1 MLEIKKMWP
10 MQHWDSAT
18 CSYTIQSLIRLS
30 PWSQEWRPNRRVFFP
45 LKPDDD
51 HDDDYSDQ
59 EFRQFWPF
67 LTPSLCNVMSMHL
80 VVLCFAADR
89 VVVVLPKLQVAI
101 INFVILMI
109 MIVRNDKKMVKW
121 KSHQKH
127 SQYCPGLG
135 EQMLHMRAAAEDER
149 NIVMKIII
157 VRIIVMKLIIM
168 MKIII
173 VSNIVIKR
181 IEIIMIRVNMVII
194 RGVSLVDP
202 SQVNWLE
209 LVYLLTETKPKR
221 WQAD

>member
-1 MLEIKKMWP
+1 
-10 MQHWDSAT
+10 MQYWDSAT

-30 PWSQEWRPNRRVFFP
+30 PWSQEWRPIRRVFFP

-51 HDDDYSDQ
+51 HDDDRDNDYGDQ

-67 LTPSLCNVMSMHL
+67 LTPPLCNVMSMHL
-80 VVLCFAADR
+80 VVLGFAADR

-101 INFVILMI
+101 INFVILMNI
-109 MIVRNDKKMVKW
+109 IVRNDKKMVKW
-121 KSHQKH
+121 KSHQEH

-149 NIVMKIII
+149 
-157 VRIIVMKLIIM
+157 IIVMEIIIM

-173 VSNIVIKR
+173 VSNVVVKR

-209 LVYLLTETKPKR
+209 LVYLFTETKQKR

>member
-1 MLEIKKMWP
+1 
-10 MQHWDSAT
+10 
-18 CSYTIQSLIRLS
+18 
-30 PWSQEWRPNRRVFFP
+30 
-45 LKPDDD
+45 
-51 HDDDYSDQ
+51 
-59 EFRQFWPF
+59 
-67 LTPSLCNVMSMHL
+67 MHL

-149 NIVMKIII
+149 
-157 VRIIVMKLIIM
+157 IIVMEIIIM

-173 VSNIVIKR
+173 VSNVVVKR